1 MITAVII
8 DDEVHVRET
17 IIHMLSAYCPNVMV
31 VGQAFSVE
39 SGFKLIKEQKP
50 DVVFLDVKMHDG
62 TGYDLLKMFSKVD
75 FQSIIITAYEEYAIQ
90 AFKVNALDYLLKP
103 VDPTDLVNAI
113 SKVSKVLNIE
123 ETITTS
129 ATPKRQKHEDQK
141 IVLKTIDNVF
151 VIDIEDIIRCESEN
165 NYTIFYISNGSTI
178 KVSKTLKEY
187 EETLLPYSFIRC
199 HQTHLVNPKQVL
211 KYIKRPSPTLVMTNG
226 DNIPVSF
233 RKKDFIEHIFK

>member
-8 DDEVHVRET
+8 DDEGHVRET
-17 IIHMLSAYCPNVMV
+17 IIHMLSAYCPNVKV

-39 SGFKLIKEQKP
+39 SGFKLIKVQKP

-75 FQSIIITAYEEYAIQ
+75 FQFIIITAYEEYAIQ
-90 AFKVNALDYLLKP
+90 AFKVNALDYILKP
-103 VDPTDLVNAI
+103 VDPSDLINAI
-113 SKVSKVLNIE
+113 SKASKVLNKE
-123 ETITTS
+123 ETTTAETDKS
-129 ATPKRQKHEDQK
+129 QKYEDQK
-141 IVLKTIDNVF
+141 IVLKTFDNVF

-199 HQTHLVNPKQVL
+199 HQTHLVNPKQVS
-211 KYIKRPSPTLVMTNG
+211 KYIKHPNPILVMTNG

-233 RKKDFIEHIFK
+233 RKKDSIESIFK